1 MCNCYQIA
9 SAELH
14 SYIPLKAKRLM
25 HNVSAL
31 KIGRHPPEGEND
43 PRSEKTS
50 VRVTRQTPTR
60 LYQDT
65 VSRSNSGLFL
75 KPSSL

>member
-1 MCNCYQIA
+1 
-9 SAELH
+9 
-14 SYIPLKAKRLM
+14 M

-31 KIGRHPPEGEND
+31 KIGCHPPEGEND

-65 VSRSNSGLFL
+65 ASDSNSGLFQNLPVCNSEGLNL
-75 KPSSL
+75 KRKT